1 MSTIHVQETGSMEFD
16 STDPIYARPTQRW
29 TRAHHRILDALNY
42 VQDEVDRDEKKS
54 EVIGMLWAAAERAD
68 RNSDHFLYV
77 PYRDVSDDILSKDR
91 EYIKRAFITSGSEYL
106 GKASRYLVQFNV
118 SLDIDPGEVEDLL
131 PGGTP
136 QPVEVLSA
144 VVQVML
150 VDGNQRAEV
159 VRLDWSTQVS
169 HVGDTIGGAYL
180 EFRDWYNGVRDA
192 FRTVYGNAPY

>member
-1 MSTIHVQETGSMEFD
+1 MSTIHVQETV
-16 STDPIYARPTQRW
+16 
-29 TRAHHRILDALNY
+29 NY

-159 VRLDWSTQVS
+159 VRLDWSTRVS

-192 FRTVYGNAPY
+192 FRTVYGNASY